1 MSLIRYAPAP
11 RSLGEILAPYRAFAA
26 KAFSREATYRMEV
39 FTNVGS
45 LIVRLYLMKAVWTSL
60 YAQNAAPAGVP
71 LHAVLTYTVVALLMS
86 LVLEIDGT
94 RAIREKIREGTI
106 ATDLMKPISLPLYFF
121 SDGVGMTL
129 LHAILIVPALIL
141 SLIIVHID
149 VPPAHVLAA
158 FALSFLLGYLVNFL
172 LNFLMNC
179 VAFWTL
185 ETFAIQL
192 MVRWVSDLL
201 SGQIVPLDLLPGR
214 LAEDRAGAAVRGD
227 LLHAAADLSRKDSAV
242 RVSGRD
248 GGAGRAGASASP
260 SCPGSCGVPRNAASS
275 CREAERP
282 PAVSPRKASRPKRAN
297 PAPPGLL
304 LEGDLACWLRIVRSR
319 PSSCS

>member
-1 MSLIRYAPAP
+1 MSLVRFEGGP
-11 RSLGEILAPYRAFAA
+11 RSLRDLIAPYAAFAA

-45 LIVRLYLMKAVWTSL
+45 LLVRLYLMKAVWTAL

-71 LHAVLTYTVVALLMS
+71 LHAVITYTTIALLMS

-121 SDGVGMTL
+121 SDGAGMTL
-129 LHAILIVPALIL
+129 LHAVLIVPALVL
-141 SLIIVHID
+141 SLVIVRID
-149 VPPAHVLAA
+149 VPPWHVLLA
-158 FALSFLLGYLVNFL
+158 FAFSFFLGYLVNFC

-179 VAFWTL
+179 IAFWTL

-201 SGQIVPLDLLPGR
+201 SGQIVPLIFFPGVFQKVVLALPFAAIYSTPLLIYLGTIPPSDY
-214 LAEDRAGAAVRGD
+214 ARAFAVQIAWCAAFAGLAAVVWQ
-227 LLHAAADLSRKDSAV
+227 AAQR
-242 RVSGRD
+242 RVVVQ
-248 GGAGRAGASASP
+248 GG
-260 SCPGSCGVPRNAASS
+260 
-275 CREAERP
+275 
-282 PAVSPRKASRPKRAN
+282 
-297 PAPPGLL
+297 
-304 LEGDLACWLRIVRSR
+304 
-319 PSSCS
+319 